1 MILPCLHLHF
11 YHPHLSHQNVSLL
24 VFLYSYSSR
33 VMFKT
38 LIRAKIPQHFLLVY
52 QIKSKLLIVV
62 QNPLYVWSS
71 LNFLL
76 SSLSSRHTLFSSI
89 SISKLL
95 LVKSFWVFFFC
106 QDFPSFHLECSLV
119 PGFQVLAGRSHL
131 QCLSVTSS
139 LSPLTHQSPP
149 HVATQDCIQLSLLLC
164 MLPQRL
170 SRKESAGNAGDTG
183 DSGSIPGSGRPPRV
197 GNGNPLLYS
206 FLGESMDR
214 GTWQAT
220 VPGVPKSW
228 TRLSKP
234 MQSSHKSP
242 IIYRKW
248 LNLAPE

>member
-95 LVKSFWVFFFC
+95 LVLKSFWVFFVC

-149 HVATQDCIQLSLLLC
+149 HVADS
-164 MLPQRL
+164 RL
-170 SRKESAGNAGDTG
+170 YTIVPSTLHASPAAQQERICRQCRRHRRLRFDPWVRKT
-183 DSGSIPGSGRPPRV
+183 P
-197 GNGNPLLYS
+197 
-206 FLGESMDR
+206 
-214 GTWQAT
+214 
-220 VPGVPKSW
+220 
-228 TRLSKP
+228 
-234 MQSSHKSP
+234 
-242 IIYRKW
+242 
-248 LNLAPE
+248 

>member
-1 MILPCLHLHF
+1 
-11 YHPHLSHQNVSLL
+11 
-24 VFLYSYSSR
+24 
-33 VMFKT
+33 MFKT
-38 LIRAKIPQHFLLVY
+38 LIRAKIPRRFLLVY
-52 QIKSKLLIVV
+52 QIKSRLLIVV
-62 QNPLYVWSS
+62 WNPLYVWSS

-95 LVKSFWVFFFC
+95 LILKSFWVFFHC

-131 QCLSVTSS
+131 PCLSVTSG

-149 HVATQDCIQLSLLLC
+149 HVALFYFLLMTQDCIQLSLLLC

-183 DSGSIPGSGRPPRV
+183 DSGSIPGSGRAPRV

-206 FLGESMDR
+206 FQGESMDR

-220 VPGVPKSW
+220 VPGVPKSR

-234 MQSSHKSP
+234 MQSSRKSP
-242 IIYRKW
+242 VIYRKW
-248 LNLAPE
+248 LDLAPE